1 VHDFETSSCNAA
13 VTLLN
18 SINSDEVVTR
28 PVVLEERKIKKSKL
42 DSNVVSDDVLN
53 RPDELVSEVLMLD
66 WKLELS
72 SESDSAIL
80 SRT

>member
-28 PVVLEERKIKKSKL
+28 PVVLEERKIEKSKL